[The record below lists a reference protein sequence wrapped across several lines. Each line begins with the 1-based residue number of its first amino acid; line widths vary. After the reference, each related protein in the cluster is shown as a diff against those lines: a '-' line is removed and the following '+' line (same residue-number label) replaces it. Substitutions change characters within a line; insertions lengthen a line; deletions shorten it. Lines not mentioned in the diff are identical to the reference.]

1 MSSVLPLAACLL
13 FVSLFGCLNSDGAQ
27 PLPIRSLAKGAFSG
41 IKVAQQEVL
50 QDSGQWETLWKL
62 HSTSAGSAE
71 KIPAVDF
78 SKEMVIVATM
88 GTRRTGGYSI
98 EIVRVEPSGKTLSIA
113 VRQSSPPPG
122 AITIQALTAPF
133 HFVAVP
139 RSDLKPEFVEAGVAD
154 KK

>member
-1 MSSVLPLAACLL
+1 MNSNQSLVVCLL
-13 FVSLFGCLNSDGAQ
+13 FACLFGCVSMKGAQ
-27 PLPIRSLAKGAFSG
+27 PLPIRSLATGAFSG
-41 IKVAQQEVL
+41 IKVAQQKVI
-50 QDSGQWETLWKL
+50 QDAGQWEALWKL
-62 HSTSAGSAE
+62 HSTSVGAAE

-88 GTRRTGGYSI
+88 GTRRTGGYST
-98 EIVRVEPSGKTLSIA
+98 EIVRVEPGGKTLSIA

-139 RSDLKPEFVEAGVAD
+139 RSDLKPEFVEAGATD
-154 KK
+154 RK